1 MLGIHASAERVREL
15 VADAASPADVQAALV
30 GYLRAM
36 LDWQR
41 QNGFFGAYGVGK
53 RIVYDNFI
61 YGSDAEEV
69 QAALKKFA
77 GRRHAARA
85 ITSGGPQRV
94 VGGRLQSSSVCNL
107 SPAQLF
113 GTNHRSRGE
122 IEKKI
127 FLRLPPASELTP
139 WAQP

>member
-77 GRRHAARA
+77 GEGTQREQLQAAVRSELSADGYNQVLFAIFHRRA
-85 ITSGGPQRV
+85 
-94 VGGRLQSSSVCNL
+94 
-107 SPAQLF
+107 F
-113 GTNHRSRGE
+113 WD
-122 IEKKI
+122 
-127 FLRLPPASELTP
+127 LPPVAGGD
-139 WAQP
+139 